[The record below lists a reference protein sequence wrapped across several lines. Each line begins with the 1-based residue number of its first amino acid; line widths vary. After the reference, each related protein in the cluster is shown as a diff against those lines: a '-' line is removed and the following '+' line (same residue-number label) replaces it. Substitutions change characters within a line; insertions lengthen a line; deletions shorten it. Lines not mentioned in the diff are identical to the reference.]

1 MPNIKSAKKRVL
13 TSKKKC
19 EQNIL
24 VDSRMKNSIKKLEKT
39 VKDGN
44 KEERVKVLNTTLKNI
59 DKAQSAGLIHKNN
72 AARKK
77 SRLAKKL
84 NKLIAG
90 WLTVINPGFYIGVMK
105 KWKLQKMM

>member
-13 TSKKKC
+13 TSAKKN

-39 VKDGN
+39 VKSGN
-44 KEERVKVLNTTLKNI
+44 KEESAKELSVTLKNI

-77 SRLAKKL
+77 VRLL
-84 NKLIAG
+84 L
-90 WLTVINPGFYIGVMK
+90 
-105 KWKLQKMM
+105 